1 MRNEPVGFIT
11 RGGIG
16 WMKNSGPTGLQ
27 NTYQDVLM
35 SLQRYKEENGEDNQE
50 VLLRLKRKLP
60 LALSKLTEVQRTYLL
75 ERYSE
80 GLTVTEIAARH
91 GVHKSTASRHISRA
105 KANLRDY
112 LEFCL

>member
-1 MRNEPVGFIT
+1 
-11 RGGIG
+11 
-16 WMKNSGPTGLQ
+16 MKNFEPTGLQ
-27 NTYQDVLM
+27 NTCQDVLM

-60 LALSKLTEVQRTYLL
+60 LALSRLTEAQRTYLL

-80 GLTVTEIAARH
+80 GLTVTEIAVRH
-91 GVHKSTASRHISRA
+91 GVHKSVASRTISRA
-105 KANLRDY
+105 KENLRSY

>member
-1 MRNEPVGFIT
+1 MRNSEHT
-11 RGGIG
+11 
-16 WMKNSGPTGLQ
+16 GPQSTF
-27 NTYQDVLM
+27 QDVLM
-35 SLQRYKEENGEDNQE
+35 SLQRYREENGEDNQE

-60 LALSKLTEVQRTYLL
+60 LALSKLTDTQRTYLL

-91 GVHKSTASRHISRA
+91 GIDKSVASRTISRA

>member
-1 MRNEPVGFIT
+1 MRNSEHT
-11 RGGIG
+11 
-16 WMKNSGPTGLQ
+16 GPQSTF
-27 NTYQDVLM
+27 QDVLM
-35 SLQRYKEENGEDNQE
+35 SLQRYREENEEDNQE

-60 LALSKLTEVQRTYLL
+60 LALSKLTDTQRTYLL

-91 GVHKSTASRHISRA
+91 GIDKSVASRTISRA

>member
-1 MRNEPVGFIT
+1 
-11 RGGIG
+11 
-16 WMKNSGPTGLQ
+16 MKNSEPTGLQ

>member
-1 MRNEPVGFIT
+1 
-11 RGGIG
+11 
-16 WMKNSGPTGLQ
+16 MKNSEPTGLQ

-35 SLQRYKEENGEDNQE
+35 SLQRYREENGEDNQE

-75 ERYSE
+75 EHYSE

-91 GVHKSTASRHISRA
+91 GVNKSTASKHISRA

>member
-1 MRNEPVGFIT
+1 
-11 RGGIG
+11 
-16 WMKNSGPTGLQ
+16 
-27 NTYQDVLM
+27 M

-60 LALSKLTEVQRTYLL
+60 LALSRLTEAQRTYLL

-91 GVHKSTASRHISRA
+91 GVHKSVASRTISRA
-105 KANLRDY
+105 KANLRSY

>member
-1 MRNEPVGFIT
+1 
-11 RGGIG
+11 
-16 WMKNSGPTGLQ
+16 MKNFEPTGLQ
-27 NTYQDVLM
+27 NTCQDVLM
-35 SLQRYKEENGEDNQE
+35 SLQRYREENGETNQE

>member
-1 MRNEPVGFIT
+1 
-11 RGGIG
+11 
-16 WMKNSGPTGLQ
+16 MKNFEPTGIQ
-27 NTYQDVLM
+27 NTSQDVLM
-35 SLQRYKEENGEDNQE
+35 SLQRYREENGEDNQE

-60 LALSKLTEVQRTYLL
+60 LALSKLTDTQRTYLL

-80 GLTVTEIAARH
+80 GLTVTEIAVRH
-91 GVHKSTASRHISRA
+91 GVHKSVASRAISRA

>member
-1 MRNEPVGFIT
+1 
-11 RGGIG
+11 
-16 WMKNSGPTGLQ
+16 MKNFEPTGLQ
-27 NTYQDVLM
+27 NTCQDVLM

-60 LALSKLTEVQRTYLL
+60 LALSRLTEAQRTYLL

-91 GVHKSTASRHISRA
+91 GVHKSVASRTISRA
-105 KANLRDY
+105 KANLRSY

>member
-1 MRNEPVGFIT
+1 
-11 RGGIG
+11 
-16 WMKNSGPTGLQ
+16 
-27 NTYQDVLM
+27 M
-35 SLQRYKEENGEDNQE
+35 SLQRYREENGEDNQE

-60 LALSKLTEVQRTYLL
+60 LALSREAQRTYLL

-91 GVHKSTASRHISRA
+91 GIRKSVASRTISRA
-105 KANLRDY
+105 KDKLREY

>member
-1 MRNEPVGFIT
+1 
-11 RGGIG
+11 
-16 WMKNSGPTGLQ
+16 
-27 NTYQDVLM
+27 M
-35 SLQRYKEENGEDNQE
+35 SLQRYKEENGDDNQE

-60 LALSKLTEVQRTYLL
+60 LALSKLTEIQRTYLL

-91 GVHKSTASRHISRA
+91 GVHESTASRHISRA